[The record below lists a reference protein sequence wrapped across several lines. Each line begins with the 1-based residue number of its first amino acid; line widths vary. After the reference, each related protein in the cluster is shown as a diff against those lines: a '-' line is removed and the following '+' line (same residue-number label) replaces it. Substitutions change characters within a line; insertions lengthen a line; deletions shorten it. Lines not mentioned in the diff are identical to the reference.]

1 MRWVVVLLVLSSA
14 ARAQSADGAF
24 GSPMHFT
31 ETSGE
36 AVYQG
41 VCAGCHMPNGRG
53 ASGAGAYPSLAD
65 DPRLA
70 SPDYPIA
77 LVLKGR
83 GAMPPFA
90 RLLSDEQVAGVVD
103 YIRKNFGNDF
113 PRAPTADD
121 VRAAR

>member
-1 MRWVVVLLVLSSA
+1 MRWLVVVLLLSGA
-14 ARAQSADGAF
+14 ARAQTADGAF

-31 ETSGE
+31 ETTGE

-41 VCAGCHMPNGRG
+41 VCAGCHMPNGQG
-53 ASGAGAYPSLAD
+53 ARGAGAYPSLAN

-70 SPDYPIA
+70 ITDYPIM

-90 RLLSDEQVAGVVD
+90 RLLSDEQVAGVVG
-103 YIRKNFGNDF
+103 YIRQNFGNDF
-113 PRAPTADD
+113 ARAPTADE
-121 VRAAR
+121 VHAMR